1 MQIVLEIPDSIAEQ
15 LADSDETLT
24 RRFLEL
30 LAVEAYQKGP
40 IGAGAVGQ
48 MLGFASRW
56 ETYDFL
62 KKESAEPPFSEADL
76 ESDRMAIDNLG
87 VKK

>member
-1 MQIVLEIPDSIAEQ
+1 MQIVLEIPDSIAAQ
-15 LADSDETLT
+15 LADSNEVLT

-30 LAVEAYQKGP
+30 LAVEAYRKGI

-62 KKESAEPPFSEADL
+62 AKEGAKPPFSEADL
-76 ESDRMAIDNLG
+76 ESDRMTIDHLLS
-87 VKK
+87 